1 MTTLG
6 VIGIGNPIRSDDGIG
21 IELINRL
28 KARQIPEGVELLDV
42 GTSGMN
48 ILHHLKNF
56 NKVMIID
63 AIRTDGE
70 PGNCMFFTP
79 DEIDKDGSI
88 KTRSTHDA
96 NLLEALELS
105 EMLGERPEEVIIMGI
120 IPEDLTIGEGLSSKL
135 KEKLPKI
142 EEELRKKIE
151 ELT

>member
-1 MTTLG
+1 MATLG
-6 VIGIGNPIRSDDGIG
+6 VIGIGSPIRTDDGIG
-21 IELINRL
+21 IALIDHL
-28 KARQIPEGVELLDV
+28 KSQKIPEGVELVDV

-48 ILHHLKNF
+48 ILHHLRNF
-56 NKVMIID
+56 TKVLIID

-79 DEIDKDGSI
+79 DEIDKDSSI

-120 IPEDLTIGEGLSSKL
+120 IPEDLSIGEGLSPKL
-135 KEKLPKI
+135 KEKLPEI
-142 EEELRKKIE
+142 EEELKNKIE
-151 ELT
+151 ELI